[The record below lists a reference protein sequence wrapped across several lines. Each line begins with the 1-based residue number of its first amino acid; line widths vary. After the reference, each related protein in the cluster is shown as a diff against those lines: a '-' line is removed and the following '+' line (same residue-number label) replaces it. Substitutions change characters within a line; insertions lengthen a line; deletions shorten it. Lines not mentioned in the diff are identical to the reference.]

1 MGRIYCGIDISDRS
15 IEVVALA
22 RKGDV
27 VKVAQAARTELPPGL
42 VERGAVLDKAALGN
56 LLDAFLDAYFGRGRH
71 PQAAVSISELQIFST
86 TFRLPA
92 KLEGELATKA
102 LMIEATNL
110 MPLSLDRA
118 ITAVKPLEQE
128 GEWRDYYFAATLREV
143 LDGYRQVLA
152 AAHVEPILFDS
163 EAAAMARSL
172 GVSDGPAML
181 VDIGARTTM
190 IAVVDRGLRLCAN
203 PMVGGDLLTATLE
216 QKLGLSLADAEKL
229 KRRDG
234 FDPGRE
240 EGRVMLIL
248 QKPMGEI
255 VDEIRHTMK
264 YYAERHGRQVQDIF
278 LAGGTSLLPGLPDY
292 LKSNFSGIKFH
303 LVDPFAQLSLA
314 DVPNAEEVK
323 QAPILYATAVG
334 LAMRAIGL
342 VNEPAVVLAQVEPKR
357 SLLSML
363 GMHLPSLTPAAKEP
377 APHAAAAQE
386 PAAEEKGAVVEQE
399 APALMGKE
407 IAPEAPA
414 AAKAPEVAAP
424 SELLKD
430 IQEKPLTEETG
441 AEEAAAPAPGKKTAW
456 SALFQ
461 SSNGA
466 AAVPGEA
473 LPENREAT
481 GTVEAPGTESGA
493 APPEKDIVT
502 GSRMTAALG
511 RAVNRAQEAGK
522 LLKNISRSGK
532 APAGGPNEPVI
543 PKEAGEPPP
552 EPGKT
557 ELPAALRSSLA
568 DMDIVTPPRRPS
580 FLDSLRRFRQRHAV
594 TPPPAAPPG
603 EDLDKLLTSL
613 PPIRGTTET
622 GHEEEP
628 IKENQERQE
637 SLNLETIMPAKPK
650 KGRKKT
656 SKAGVAKQAP
666 EEKPAKT
673 APLEEADGLV
683 VPQPTEPPVEPEEE
697 MELPPSVPHELPALT
712 STETP
717 PEVVPTEPPPAAA
730 ETPPL
735 PPPVTPLPPP
745 VITPPEPS
753 VPPSQPKKKV
763 AEPVEKEPSE
773 TEAEEKD
780 YGLGIGD
787 ILDVADL
794 TSPPAPLE
802 SSAPAPV
809 KPGVR
814 RLKIEEILGRRRPE
828 EVGSE
833 EAVIKEEIMEPNEQG
848 TEKRGYPWLVVIL
861 IITFLLAAAG
871 VFMLVSRY
879 GLPFTKPTL
888 PAAVAPVAP
897 SQSPATAAGTA
908 VTKPAEPASVV
919 LSLLLTTAP
928 EKPTAERQ
936 GLVSRVIESDVSATA
951 SYPATGQAPAKG
963 QEDNMAGRA
972 TGTIKIVNDSGR
984 SFTLIVKTRL
994 LSKDGVLFRMKQAT
1008 AIAAQG
1014 ETPVAVYADVPG
1026 AAGNITPT
1034 TFTIPGLSEAMQ
1046 KTVTGRSDDNMQGG
1060 SDAGTNMVSA
1070 VSADDLAAAKKSLA
1084 SQLLGEAMDNFGVMA
1099 AKTEVV
1105 SADLVS
1111 AEDVSVKAP
1120 TEGTVGANF
1129 KMTLTQRYHAFLI
1142 PEDKVTDLLT
1152 AKMADSL
1159 PAGTTASDYELG
1171 KPVYTVEAYDT
1182 AAQRVELRVEAPL
1195 IRR

>member
-27 VKVAQAARTELPPGL
+27 VRVVQAARTELPPGL

-128 GEWRDYYFAATLREV
+128 GEWRDYYFAATLRDV

-152 AAHVEPILFDS
+152 AAHVEPVLFDS

-190 IAVVDRGLRLCAN
+190 IAVVDHGLRLCAN
-203 PMVGGDLLTATLE
+203 PMIGGDLLTATLE
-216 QKLGLSLADAEKL
+216 QKLGLSLAEAEEL
-229 KRRDG
+229 KRRAG
-234 FDPGRE
+234 FDPSRE

-248 QKPMGEI
+248 QKPMGQI
-255 VDEIRHTMK
+255 VDEIRHMMK
-264 YYAERHGRQVQDIF
+264 YYADRHGRVVQDIF

-292 LKSNFSGIKFH
+292 LQSNFSGVKFH
-303 LVDPFAQLSLA
+303 LVDPFARLA
-314 DVPNAEEVK
+314 MTDLPNAGEVK
-323 QAPILYATAVG
+323 QTPILYATAVG
-334 LAMRAIGL
+334 LALRAVGL
-342 VNEPAVVLAQVEPKR
+342 VNEPSVVLAQVEPKP

-363 GMHLPSLTPAAKEP
+363 GRWRLPAMMPTVKEPSSGGAAANEPAAKETETVMVQEVTALTEKET
-377 APHAAAAQE
+377 APEE
-386 PAAEEKGAVVEQE
+386 PAAAMV
-399 APALMGKE
+399 
-407 IAPEAPA
+407 
-414 AAKAPEVAAP
+414 PEVAA
-424 SELLKD
+424 SAELLKD
-430 IQEKPLTEETG
+430 IQEEPPTEK
-441 AEEAAAPAPGKKTAW
+441 AAVKEAAAGARDGKTAW

-461 SSNGA
+461 AANGTA
-466 AAVPGEA
+466 PGETGQ
-473 LPENREAT
+473 EDRQVT
-481 GTVEAPGTESGA
+481 GTAESPDGEDDAP
-493 APPEKDIVT
+493 
-502 GSRMTAALG
+502 SRGKKPAKARRVTAALSK
-511 RAVNRAQEAGK
+511 AVNRAQEAGK
-522 LLKNISRSGK
+522 FLKKVSHPDKS
-532 APAGGPNEPVI
+532 APSGPNEPVV
-543 PKEAGEPPP
+543 PKEAGQLSS

-557 ELPAALRSSLA
+557 ELPPALKPSLA
-568 DMDIVTPPRRPS
+568 DLDIITPPRRQT
-580 FLDSLRRFRQRHAV
+580 FLDSLRRFRGRRAAA
-594 TPPPAAPPG
+594 PPAAPPG
-603 EDLDKLLTSL
+603 GDLDKLLTSL
-613 PPIRGTTET
+613 PPIRGTTKTE
-622 GHEEEP
+622 HEEEP
-628 IKENQERQE
+628 IKGNQDSQE

-656 SKAGVAKQAP
+656 SRAGAARRAP
-666 EEKPAKT
+666 EEKPVKT
-673 APLEEADGLV
+673 APPEEAAELA
-683 VPQPTEPPVEPEEE
+683 VPRPAEPPPAEPEAEI
-697 MELPPSVPHELPALT
+697 ELPPSVPHELPAL
-712 STETP
+712 
-717 PEVVPTEPPPAAA
+717 VPAEPPQDMASAA
-730 ETPPL
+730 PPVVEAPPPP
-735 PPPVTPLPPP
+735 PPPVTPPPPPPPP
-745 VITPPEPS
+745 VPPIEPI
-753 VPPSQPKKKV
+753 VPPVQPKKKAIEP
-763 AEPVEKEPSE
+763 AEKAQSE
-773 TEAEEKD
+773 TEVEEKD

-794 TSPPAPLE
+794 TSPPAPLD

-828 EVGSE
+828 EVGGE
-833 EAVIKEEIMEPNEQG
+833 EAVKEEIMEPNEQG
-848 TEKRGYPWLVVIL
+848 TERRGFPWLVVIL
-861 IITFLLAAAG
+861 IITFLLAAGG

-879 GLPFTKPTL
+879 GLPFAKPAI
-888 PAAVAPVAP
+888 PAAVTPAAP
-897 SQSPATAAGTA
+897 SPSPATAAGA
-908 VTKPAEPASVV
+908 AATKPAEPASVV

-928 EKPTAERQ
+928 EKPVAERQ
-936 GLVSRVIESDVSATA
+936 GLVSRVIESDVSSTA
-951 SYPATGQAPAKG
+951 SYPATGQVPAKG
-963 QEDNMAGRA
+963 QEDNLAGRA
-972 TGTIKIVNDSGR
+972 TGSIKVINESGR

-994 LSKDGVLFRMKQAT
+994 LSKDGILFRMKQAT
-1008 AIAAQG
+1008 TIAAQG

-1026 AAGNITPT
+1026 AAGNIAPT
-1034 TFTIPGLSEAMQ
+1034 TFTIPGLSASMQ
-1046 KTVTGRSDDNMQGG
+1046 KVVTGRSDEAMQGG